1 MRDAAAGGVTA
12 PSPSATAART
22 VSRSP
27 RAFRSPGGATPA
39 GGEAAAL
46 AEPKGLPAYETL
58 RDKFIF
64 VAGEWRQVR
73 KVGPRR
79 TSAAAVIFKP
89 PDSAGQL
96 PDEKWELATA
106 LKVFDTAVIHDALQ
120 HQMSVPCRRAAGSR
134 RAPSHAISGPGLLAA
149 AALSYSWRAAA
160 HPPAGGL
167 VLCSGGRPFIQAY
180 PQPLSLA

>member
-1 MRDAAAGGVTA
+1 M
-12 PSPSATAART
+12 
-22 VSRSP
+22 
-27 RAFRSPGGATPA
+27 
-39 GGEAAAL
+39 
-46 AEPKGLPAYETL
+46 PAYETL

-120 HQMSVPCRRAAGSR
+120 HQMSVPSA
-134 RAPSHAISGPGLLAA
+134 
-149 AALSYSWRAAA
+149 SWEHTGVAQD
-160 HPPAGGL
+160 L
-167 VLCSGGRPFIQAY
+167 
-180 PQPLSLA
+180 